1 MTGAFPGGKRIRLVL
16 VDDHALFR
24 EGLARLL
31 AAEADFDVVAH
42 CGTVEEA
49 LAVVAARP
57 VDVVLLD
64 VDLGEERGS
73 ELMRQVRRASLPVR
87 VLVVTAGLTDTEAA
101 WFLREGAA
109 GIFLK
114 NDPPAVLVRSIR
126 QVVDGE
132 ASVDHRVLSG
142 VLRLNAPGKDE
153 EDGKKKED
161 EEKALTGRER
171 EVLRGVL
178 EGHANKEIGAH
189 LRISESSVKAALQ
202 QLFHKTGVRTR
213 SQLVRIALERFRDQ
227 L

>member
-1 MTGAFPGGKRIRLVL
+1 MTASAEGRPRVRIVL

-31 AAEADFDVVAH
+31 GAEADFNVVAQ
-42 CGTVEEA
+42 CGTVDEA
-49 LAVVAARP
+49 VAIVSTRP
-57 VDVVLLD
+57 VDLILLD
-64 VDLGEERGS
+64 VDLGAERGS
-73 ELMRQVRRASLPVR
+73 ELIRRLRQSEPPAR

-114 NDPPAVLVRSIR
+114 HDPPAVLVRSIR
-126 QVVDGE
+126 QVMDGE
-132 ASVDHRVLSG
+132 ASVDHRILSG
-142 VLRLNAPGKDE
+142 VLRMGAPRAD
-153 EDGKKKED
+153 DQD
-161 EEKALTGRER
+161 DKAPLTNRER

-178 EGHANKEIGAH
+178 EGKANKEIAAD
-189 LRISESSVKAALQ
+189 LQISESSVKAALQ

-213 SQLVRIALERFRDQ
+213 SQLVRIALEQYRDQ

>member
-1 MTGAFPGGKRIRLVL
+1 VTTSAEGRQRVRIVL

-31 AAEADFDVVAH
+31 GAEPDFDVVAQ
-42 CGTVEEA
+42 CASADEA
-49 LAVVAARP
+49 IAIVSTRP
-57 VDVVLLD
+57 VDLVLLD
-64 VDLGEERGS
+64 VDLGTERGS
-73 ELMRQVRRASLPVR
+73 ELMRRVRQSDRPPR

-114 NDPPAVLVRSIR
+114 HDPPPVLVRSIR
-126 QVVDGE
+126 QVMDGE
-132 ASVDHRVLSG
+132 ASVDHRILTG
-142 VLRLNAPGKDE
+142 VLRVGAPP
-153 EDGKKKED
+153 EDD
-161 EEKALTGRER
+161 QDDKAPLTSRER

-178 EGHANKEIGAH
+178 EGHANKEIAAD
-189 LRISESSVKAALQ
+189 LEISESSVKAALQ

-213 SQLVRIALERFRDQ
+213 SQLVRIALEQYRDQ

>member
-1 MTGAFPGGKRIRLVL
+1 MTASAEGRQRTRIVL

-31 AAEADFDVVAH
+31 GAEADFDVVAQ
-42 CGTVEEA
+42 CGTVDEA
-49 LAVVAARP
+49 VAIVSTRP
-57 VDVVLLD
+57 VDLVLLD
-64 VDLGEERGS
+64 VDLGSERGS
-73 ELMRQVRRASLPVR
+73 ELMRRVRQNDPPTR

-114 NDPPAVLVRSIR
+114 HDPPAVLVRSIR
-126 QVVDGE
+126 QVMAGE
-132 ASVDHRVLSG
+132 ASVDHRILTG
-142 VLRLNAPGKDE
+142 VLRMGAPTDH
-153 EDGKKKED
+153 DD
-161 EEKALTGRER
+161 MAPLTSRER

-178 EGHANKEIGAH
+178 EGHANKEIAAD
-189 LRISESSVKAALQ
+189 LQISESSVKAALQ

-213 SQLVRIALERFRDQ
+213 SQLVRIALEQYRDQ

>member
-1 MTGAFPGGKRIRLVL
+1 MTGSAENRDRVRILL

-31 AAEADFDVVAH
+31 GAEAGFEVVAQ
-42 CGTVEEA
+42 CGTVDEA
-49 LAVVAARP
+49 IAIVSTRP
-57 VDVVLLD
+57 VDLVLLD
-64 VDLGEERGS
+64 VDLGAERGS
-73 ELMRQVRRASLPVR
+73 ELMRRVRQQDLPAR

-114 NDPPAVLVRSIR
+114 HDPPAVLVRSIR
-126 QVVDGE
+126 QVMDGE
-132 ASVDHRVLSG
+132 ASVDHRILTG
-142 VLRLNAPGKDE
+142 VLRMGAAPEDAQGK
-153 EDGKKKED
+153 
-161 EEKALTGRER
+161 APLTSRER

-178 EGHANKEIGAH
+178 EGHANKEIAAD
-189 LRISESSVKAALQ
+189 LEISESSVKAALQ

-213 SQLVRIALERFRDQ
+213 SQLVRIALEQYRDQ

>member
-1 MTGAFPGGKRIRLVL
+1 MTASAEGRARVRILL

-31 AAEADFDVVAH
+31 AAEADFDVVAQ
-42 CGTVEEA
+42 CGTVDEA
-49 LAVVAARP
+49 IAIVSTRP
-57 VDVVLLD
+57 VDLVLLD
-64 VDLGEERGS
+64 VDLGSERGS
-73 ELMRQVRRASLPVR
+73 ELMRRVGQRDAPAR

-114 NDPPAVLVRSIR
+114 HDPPGVLVRSIR
-126 QVVDGE
+126 QVMDGE
-132 ASVDHRVLSG
+132 ASVDHRILTG
-142 VLRLNAPGKDE
+142 VLRMGAAPANDAHGKSP
-153 EDGKKKED
+153 
-161 EEKALTGRER
+161 LTTRER

-178 EGHANKEIGAH
+178 EGHANKEIAAD
-189 LRISESSVKAALQ
+189 LEISESSVKAALQ

-213 SQLVRIALERFRDQ
+213 SQLVRIALEQYRDE

>member
-1 MTGAFPGGKRIRLVL
+1 VTGSAENRDRVRILL

-31 AAEADFDVVAH
+31 GAEAGFEVVAQ
-42 CGTVEEA
+42 CGTVDEA
-49 LAVVAARP
+49 IAIVSTRP
-57 VDVVLLD
+57 VDLVLLD
-64 VDLGEERGS
+64 VDLGAERGS
-73 ELMRQVRRASLPVR
+73 ELMRRVRQQDLPAR

-114 NDPPAVLVRSIR
+114 HDPPAVLVRSIR
-126 QVVDGE
+126 QVMDGE
-132 ASVDHRVLSG
+132 ASVDHRILTG
-142 VLRLNAPGKDE
+142 VLRMGAAPEDAQGK
-153 EDGKKKED
+153 
-161 EEKALTGRER
+161 APLTSRER

-178 EGHANKEIGAH
+178 EGHANKEIAAD
-189 LRISESSVKAALQ
+189 LEISESSVKAALQ

-213 SQLVRIALERFRDQ
+213 SQLVRIALEQYRDQ

>member
-1 MTGAFPGGKRIRLVL
+1 MTAPAEGRERVRILL

-31 AAEADFDVVAH
+31 ASETGFEVVAQ

-49 LAVVAARP
+49 IAIVSTRP
-57 VDVVLLD
+57 VDLVLLD

-73 ELMRQVRRASLPVR
+73 ELMRQVRQSNVPAR

-114 NDPPAVLVRSIR
+114 HDPPAVLVRSIR
-126 QVVDGE
+126 QVMDGE
-132 ASVDHRVLSG
+132 ASVDHRILTG
-142 VLRLNAPGKDE
+142 VLRIGAVPGNETD
-153 EDGKKKED
+153 DR
-161 EEKALTGRER
+161 ASLTSRER
-171 EVLRGVL
+171 EVLRGVM
-178 EGHANKEIGAH
+178 EGHANKEIAAD
-189 LRISESSVKAALQ
+189 LQISESSVKAALQ

-213 SQLVRIALERFRDQ
+213 SQLVRIALEQYRDQ